1 MSWQLGILPYTKKN
15 KKLEIY
21 LVTSRQRGEWI
32 LPKGQEEKELGKR
45 QVALLEAY
53 EEAGLLGKI
62 KSRKYIDMSFFR
74 RGRKVTMRIYPMKV
88 TKILKQ
94 WPESHQRKR
103 EKFTLKEI
111 SKMIKNKKLKK
122 GINKLSQGISK

>member
-1 MSWQLGILPYTKKN
+1 MTWQLGILPYIKK
-15 KKLEIY
+15 KKDMEIY
-21 LVTSRQRGEWI
+21 LVTSRQKGEWI

-62 KSRKYIDMSFFR
+62 KSNSYVDLSVYR
-74 RGRKVTMRIYPMKV
+74 RGRKVTMRIFPMKV

-94 WPESHQRKR
+94 WPESHERKR
-103 EKFTLKEI
+103 KLI
-111 SKMIKNKKLKK
+111 KLKK
-122 GINKLSQGISK
+122 AKKLMKNQNSSRESLS

>member
-1 MSWQLGILPYTKKN
+1 MAWQLGILPYIKRKKN
-15 KKLEIY
+15 VEIY
-21 LVTSRQRGEWI
+21 LVTSRHSGAWI

-62 KSRKYIDMSFFR
+62 KSSQYIDLIYYR
-74 RGRKVTMRIYPMKV
+74 KGRKVVMRIFPMKV

-94 WPESHQRKR
+94 WPESHERKR
-103 EKFTLKEI
+103 VLVKLKKI
-111 SKMIKNKKLKK
+111 KKKIKNKQLKK
-122 GINKLSQGISK
+122 GITKLSQKIA